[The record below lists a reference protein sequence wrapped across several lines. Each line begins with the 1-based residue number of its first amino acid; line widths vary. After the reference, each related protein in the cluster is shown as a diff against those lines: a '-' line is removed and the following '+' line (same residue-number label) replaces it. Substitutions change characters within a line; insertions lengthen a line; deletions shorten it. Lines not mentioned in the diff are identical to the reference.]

1 MSDRELVW
9 TIKLDWLNIL
19 GILNLRSI
27 HQIAELKRE
36 KAIKKVTKSYGTDV
50 LLEMDP
56 EELDVLVASELQE
69 VMKKELSMNA
79 KRKEKMEKDLRS
91 KVIPFKQ
98 GGIVKID
105 PRDFKDLDPDAE
117 PEEIFKY
124 LSKKFLGNGDDDN
137 DDEDDNNIQED
148 SSGFYI

>member
-1 MSDRELVW
+1 MSEKSLVW

-27 HQIAELKRE
+27 HQIPELKIE
-36 KAIKKVTKSYGTDV
+36 KALKKITKYYSTEI
-50 LLEMDP
+50 LLEMEP
-56 EELDVLVASELQE
+56 EELDTLIAGELKE
-69 VMKKELSMNA
+69 LMKKELTINA
-79 KRKEKMEKDLRS
+79 KRREKIEKDLRS

-98 GGIVKID
+98 GGIIKID

-117 PEEIFKY
+117 PEEIFKF
-124 LSKKFLGNGDDDN
+124 LSKKFFGRGDDDN
-137 DDEDDNNIQED
+137 EDEDDDVQED